1 MVTKNWNVS
10 QQNLAYLI
18 KPTMSQHFT
27 SHYPYINYSLNQLIT
42 LCHFKT
48 FGTGI
53 YIYTS
58 NFCQVRNILWR
69 NMIHEA
75 WVDEWLGHGLFII
88 DKTLM
93 TLVYARYPPH
103 VLGCLDVCPRTD
115 VSSVCLLHLFRI
127 SVVITLVVTI

>member
-1 MVTKNWNVS
+1 MTKAWNIS

-18 KPTMSQHFT
+18 KPTMSQHFI
-27 SHYPYINYSLNQLIT
+27 SHYPYVNYSLNQLIT

-48 FGTGI
+48 IGTGI

-69 NMIHEA
+69 NMIDGTR
-75 WVDEWLGHGLFII
+75 VDEWLGHWLFII

-103 VLGCLDVCPRTD
+103 VLGCLEVCPRTD
-115 VSSVCLLHLFRI
+115 VSSVCLVHLFRI